1 MLQDRRLHAIREITR
16 VLNIGGRA
24 LIYVWAKDQCKDKEK
39 SSYIK
44 QDRKNRRSKETVAED
59 NIEKNQEVTVLD
71 GISLPVHTNRTQ
83 FKHSDLLVPWKLKN
97 QCQSDNTFLRYYHVF
112 QEKELDNLCK
122 KETNVE
128 ILKSY
133 YDQGN
138 WCVIIKK
145 V

>member
-1 MLQDRRLHAIREITR
+1 MLQERRLQTIREMVR
-16 VLNIGGRA
+16 VLKTGGRA
-24 LIYVWAKDQCKDKEK
+24 LIYVWAKDQCKDQEK

-44 QDRKNRRSKETVAED
+44 QDRKNRKTKEDAVVNRTES
-59 NIEKNQEVTVLD
+59 EQEVSVLN
-71 GISLPVHTNRTQ
+71 GVSLPVHTNRTQ
-83 FKHSDLLVPWKLKN
+83 FKHSDLLVPWKLKD
-97 QCQSDNTFLRYYHVF
+97 QSQANNTFLRFYHVF

-122 KETNVE
+122 KLKDIE
-128 ILKSY
+128 IVKSF